1 MRALILLATLLA
13 VRAGAADTLA
23 ERVAAAPDAVVRMS
37 FPARDGICA
46 QSNQS
51 WTRRGDQDWEWVCD
65 GGPVRVQVE
74 KGAAG
79 IAGLDTYLGGRWR
92 PRDGVTDLGDVDPAA
107 ARDFLLDLAER
118 ASAGVAAD
126 AVMPAAIA
134 DAPDPWQRLLA
145 LSRDGSRPYDVRR
158 QAIFWLG
165 RSAAREATAG
175 LAAIAQ
181 DDPETEVQKA
191 AVFALSQGRDA
202 ARVDALVKVARGH
215 RNPKVVE
222 SALFWLAQSQDPRA
236 LDLFEDIL
244 RK

>member
-1 MRALILLATLLA
+1 
-13 VRAGAADTLA
+13 
-23 ERVAAAPDAVVRMS
+23 
-37 FPARDGICA
+37 
-46 QSNQS
+46 
-51 WTRRGDQDWEWVCD
+51 
-65 GGPVRVQVE
+65 
-74 KGAAG
+74 
-79 IAGLDTYLGGRWR
+79 
-92 PRDGVTDLGDVDPAA
+92 
-107 ARDFLLDLAER
+107 
-118 ASAGVAAD
+118 
-126 AVMPAAIA
+126 
-134 DAPDPWQRLLA
+134 
-145 LSRDGSRPYDVRR
+145 
-158 QAIFWLG
+158 
-165 RSAAREATAG
+165 